1 MAGRRHA
8 DNATTSAGEFESGVG
23 PRRAGSNG
31 RSVPSVDR
39 RLEQAYSPSSMVG
52 GSAQPFIDD
61 YVARSARAAA
71 DLGGRVL
78 TLEGGTVVVRPRS
91 GHPTLVFVHG
101 GYWQALSAADSLFLA
116 PPVVS
121 SGWGYAAVE
130 YTVAPVGTVERML
143 ADVSEALVAV
153 GSAVGGPLVVAGHSA
168 GAQLVAMTTLAH
180 PSAADVRRCVLVS
193 GVFDLREL
201 PGTSMN
207 DALRLD
213 AERAAALSPLVAG
226 VRVTSIPVELWWGD
240 RDTPRFAEMSR
251 DYGALLAA
259 GGCQV
264 DLREFAGTHH
274 FDIVDRLTEL
284 TTAP

>member
-1 MAGRRHA
+1 
-8 DNATTSAGEFESGVG
+8 
-23 PRRAGSNG
+23 
-31 RSVPSVDR
+31 
-39 RLEQAYSPSSMVG
+39 
-52 GSAQPFIDD
+52 
-61 YVARSARAAA
+61 
-71 DLGGRVL
+71 
-78 TLEGGTVVVRPRS
+78 
-91 GHPTLVFVHG
+91 
-101 GYWQALSAADSLFLA
+101 
-116 PPVVS
+116 
-121 SGWGYAAVE
+121 
-130 YTVAPVGTVERML
+130 ML
-143 ADVSEALVAV
+143 AEVSEALVAV